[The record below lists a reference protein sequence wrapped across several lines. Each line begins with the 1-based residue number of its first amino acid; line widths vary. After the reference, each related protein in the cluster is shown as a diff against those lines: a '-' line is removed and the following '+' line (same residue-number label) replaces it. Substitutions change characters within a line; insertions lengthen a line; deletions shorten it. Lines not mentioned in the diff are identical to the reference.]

1 MLFGVIVVVEKYS
14 LLKMQDRIAPAL
26 LHFYCMAVVVVSFG
40 IFYFDDF
47 ARMSRFFYM
56 QWGGASMLCDGVA
69 EAAILDHF
77 WLWVTAIVL
86 CMPVRQAV
94 ANYFDQLTADMPVV
108 NKSIGTLSRL
118 VMSAAILLL
127 CTALLVGATNN
138 AFIYT
143 RF

>member
-1 MLFGVIVVVEKYS
+1 
-14 LLKMQDRIAPAL
+14 
-26 LHFYCMAVVVVSFG
+26 
-40 IFYFDDF
+40 
-47 ARMSRFFYM
+47 M
-56 QWGGASMLCDGVA
+56 QWGGAAMLCDGVA

-86 CMPVRQAV
+86 CMSVRQAV
-94 ANYFDQLTADMPVV
+94 ANYFDQLTAEMPVV

-118 VMSAAILLL
+118 VASAAILLL

>member
-1 MLFGVIVVVEKYS
+1 MTT
-14 LLKMQDRIAPAL
+14 
-26 LHFYCMAVVVVSFG
+26 
-40 IFYFDDF
+40 
-47 ARMSRFFYM
+47 FFRM
-56 QWGGASMLCDGVA
+56 QWGGASVLCDGVA

-77 WLWVTAIVL
+77 WLWVAAIVL
-86 CMPVRQAV
+86 CMPIRQLV
-94 ANYFDQLTADMPVV
+94 TDYFDRQTASMPVI

-118 VMSAAILLL
+118 VLSAAILLL